1 MFDLIAILV
10 LSEYLWQLLVLAGFY
25 NSSVCYK
32 KGQGT
37 LLVDVFCQFSFVK
50 KIMGRSLRAL
60 KEE

>member
-10 LSEYLWQLLVLAGFY
+10 LSEYLWQLLVQAGFY

-32 KGQGT
+32 KGT
-37 LLVDVFCQFSFVK
+37 LLVNVFGQFSLVK
-50 KIMGRSLRAL
+50 RIMGRSLRAL